1 MSQKMKKQGLAYL
14 ICMVLVDVGYVLD
27 LLIDPGNVS
36 AVSYISLTLSLAWF
50 FLAVMVFRQ
59 IREGI
64 SSTTESQST
73 TNSNTLGIY
82 VGLVMIIVV
91 VLVEGLSN
99 PMSLISEINLI
110 LNLGAGILSILTG
123 WLLG

>member
-1 MSQKMKKQGLAYL
+1 MKKQGLAYL